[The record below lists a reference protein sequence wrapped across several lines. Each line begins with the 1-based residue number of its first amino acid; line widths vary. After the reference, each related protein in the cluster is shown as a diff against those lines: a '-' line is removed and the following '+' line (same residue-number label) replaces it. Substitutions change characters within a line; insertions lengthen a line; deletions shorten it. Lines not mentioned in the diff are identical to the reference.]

1 MANTEAPLSDSR
13 PILSFAPPDVSAIP
27 KVEKHSVPPFVQRPP
42 SGRQGERLAPQFA
55 ALSAAFEGRRLELSD
70 TTPEDDP
77 ELVAVFDL
85 AGAVDDFY
93 KAASKVP
100 GLEFLFDL
108 EGDDVDPDDDFYF
121 ADNQGDAADKSV
133 PQHLYM
139 VMSNANALGELIR
152 LFELWQADN
161 SIKLST
167 GLNPLKEAFALI
179 RRIRRWEAEDRIRET
194 GLLEQW
200 REDARDAGSQSM
212 RAEIEL
218 WYRSDP
224 DRQNVARLTVEQALA
239 ASNGRII
246 ASSIIDDIRYHGLL
260 IEIPRSSRERPRKR
274 RDGDPSLNGRERDVR
289 SPSYTAGLLR
299 AGYRCRLSGAPRIW
313 GSIRSS
319 AGCTL
324 GRSSTR
330 KPRCSCRSPDH

>member
-27 KVEKHSVPPFVQRPP
+27 KVEKHSVPPFVQRPS

-108 EGDDVDPDDDFYF
+108 EGDDVDPDDNFYF
-121 ADNQGDAADKSV
+121 ADDQGDAADKSV

-167 GLNPLKEAFALI
+167 GLNPLKGVFALI
-179 RRIRRWEAEDRIRET
+179 RKIRRWEAEDRIRET

-200 REDARDAGSQSM
+200 REDARDAGSQNM
-212 RAEIEL
+212 
-218 WYRSDP
+218 P
-224 DRQNVARLTVEQALA
+224 
-239 ASNGRII
+239 
-246 ASSIIDDIRYHGLL
+246 
-260 IEIPRSSRERPRKR
+260 R
-274 RDGDPSLNGRERDVR
+274 RD
-289 SPSYTAGLLR
+289 
-299 AGYRCRLSGAPRIW
+299 
-313 GSIRSS
+313 
-319 AGCTL
+319 
-324 GRSSTR
+324 
-330 KPRCSCRSPDH
+330 